1 MATFDNLSYEA
12 NEEAKREKQDLIVK
26 SVIEKYQER
35 SEAGQE
41 KYGTTLERNDLTLIQ
56 WLKHLQEELMDATLY
71 LEKLKS
77 ELEQNPNFPQG
88 HIITK
93 ESWDKADKISHE
105 GFVYVKYTD
114 LVVYK

>member
-1 MATFDNLSYEA
+1 M
-12 NEEAKREKQDLIVK
+12 Q
-26 SVIEKYQER
+26 
-35 SEAGQE
+35 
-41 KYGTTLERNDLTLIQ
+41 
-56 WLKHLQEELMDATLY
+56 HLQEELMDATLY

-77 ELEQNPNFPQG
+77 ELEQNPKFPEG

-93 ESWDKADKISHE
+93 ESWDNADKITHD